1 MSKAKRFFLVDPKG
15 GLTLLRNRAAR
26 TDTDTDTTA
35 EPIEPAK
42 RSGVYSS
49 IREPETKPV
58 VDDVFGDAERP
69 TRRVPAIKAS

>member
-1 MSKAKRFFLVDPKG
+1 MSKARRFFLVDPKG
-15 GLTLLRNRAAR
+15 GLTLLRNRTAR
-26 TDTDTDTTA
+26 KDTDATD

-42 RSGVYSS
+42 GSGVYSS

-58 VDDVFGDAERP
+58 FDDVFGDAERP